1 MRDLFDYFKTR
12 AKKERKGKNREL
24 FPFFKKGRRNYQVFW
39 VRFFKNSCKRE
50 TDNAR
55 CLGRYDL
62 CLDDMLRDIDL
73 NIMSVYLSP
82 T

>member
-1 MRDLFDYFKTR
+1 VRDLFDYFKTR
-12 AKKERKGKNREL
+12 LKKSERERIESFFL
-24 FPFFKKGRRNYQVFW
+24 FLKKGRRNYQVFW
-39 VRFFKNSCKRE
+39 VRFLKNSCKRE

-55 CLGRYDL
+55 GLGRYDL

-73 NIMSVYLSP
+73 NILSVYLSP